1 MNIDI
6 IFIKS
11 ASNYNFKIIKEKDG
25 RRYFVTVFKNSV
37 PIANELFLNDDYNN
51 VALGSMLF
59 DAPSLAFKYLTL
71 AIIANSKSYFGDCVM
86 SVRYRID
93 LTHTVTH
100 SLNNGVAL
108 VDTKA
113 LYQSF
118 PVLSDMVVYTE

>member
-1 MNIDI
+1 MNVDI

-11 ASNYNFKIIKEKDG
+11 ASTYSFKVIKEAHG
-25 RRYFVTVFKNSV
+25 QRHFVTVSKNGT
-37 PIANELFLNDDYNN
+37 PIENDLFLNDNCNN
-51 VALGSMLF
+51 IALGSMLF
-59 DAPSLAFKYLTL
+59 DSHSLAFKYLAL

>member
-6 IFIKS
+6 IFIKA
-11 ASNYNFKIIKEKDG
+11 ASTYNFSIVKERHG
-25 RRYFVTVFKNSV
+25 SRHFVTVSKNGVS
-37 PIANELFLNDDYNN
+37 IANDLFLNDNYNN

-59 DAPSLAFKYLTL
+59 DTPSLAFKYLAL
-71 AIIANSKSYFGDCVM
+71 SIIANSKSYFGDCVM
-86 SVRYRID
+86 SVQYQID
-93 LTHTVTH
+93 PTHTITH
-100 SLNNGVAL
+100 SLSNGVAL